1 MPTVVNFGKLSNTN
15 DELYK
20 IEDSTIPPL
29 VISHFDNDELKNETN
44 RVKLEFYSEN
54 GKLTYV
60 EDKTLFDNKGNKVLS
75 LSKKDNSTNTV
86 SNKCYLRIPYEH
98 PSNLTFNDKNFR
110 ISGWFKWD
118 GFEKTARNQVLF
130 GQGDDGYAGTGSAG
144 SFCVFISSKG
154 FLSLK
159 ISTSTAQDSGS
170 VKTLTQNSSILMD
183 NSWHLIE
190 LIKND
195 TDVGLYYDTIKVI
208 SLTTNK
214 YLYQKNALT
223 YPFLI
228 GALGRKET
236 TTATVEK
243 IGTTYFL
250 GDIEEF
256 YMNCRDIIFAPT
268 QSKINK
274 KRYNWEPTGEFH
286 RQILEQLNLGD
297 IVYIK
302 RKKTRDLPDSETE
315 DKCII
320 VDKNHAAKNSEYPR
334 NCITLLRYPTIVNK
348 EDENIPNIK
357 DSYLYSKASLSV
369 KEDDTASLPAVE
381 ADWYLTFITEEKS
394 KCLNNFI
401 SLAYTDYTKTSSTYY
416 SREDYVNKICFPS
429 FQELGFTYDFLKENK
444 EAYEE
449 KPEEIHNYNPQNI
462 SAAEIKSLAKTAKP
476 FEYFDNNIGN
486 LENIFNDVE
495 EIYCREMFKT
505 KAYKL
510 TKDKED
516 KGIIIDKTQDISLK
530 DQDTDGTYGP
540 KLVVLNLDS
549 TLPIEIKD
557 NKKYIDFSL
566 L

>member
-75 LSKKDNSTNTV
+75 LSKKDDPTNTV

-130 GQGDDGYAGTGSAG
+130 GQGDDGYVGTGSAG

-170 VKTLTQNSSILMD
+170 VKTLIQNSSILMD

-236 TTATVEK
+236 TTATVEN

-256 YMNCRDIIFAPT
+256 YMDCRDIIFAPT

-274 KRYNWEPTGEFH
+274 KRYNWEPTGGSH

-297 IVYIK
+297 VIYIE
-302 RKKTRDLPDSETE
+302 RQKTRDLPDSKIY

-334 NCITLLRYPTIVNK
+334 NCITLLRYPTTVNN
-348 EDENIPNIK
+348 EDKDIPNIK

-394 KCLNNFI
+394 KYLNNFI

-429 FQELGFTYDFLKENK
+429 FQELGFTYDFLKENIK
-444 EAYEE
+444 
-449 KPEEIHNYNPQNI
+449 HNPQNI

-476 FEYFDNNIGN
+476 FEYFDNNIEN
-486 LENIFNDVE
+486 LKKIFNEVE

-510 TKDKED
+510 IKKDEE
-516 KGIIIDKTQDISLK
+516 IIIDKTQSISLI
-530 DQDTDGTYGP
+530 DQDTDKTYGP

-549 TLPIEIKD
+549 TLPIEIKEI
-557 NKKYIDFSL
+557 NGNNEKCIDFSL